1 MVIREGI
8 RTSSQAARRLS
19 SPLRRWT
26 RFLALGTA
34 LSLGSM
40 GTAQA
45 HAHLKTASPPVDG
58 VVDAAPAEVTVTF
71 TEKLEAQLSRL
82 EVKDSGGRTV
92 SKDDLHLGIGSEGK
106 TLAVTVPPL
115 PAGTYMVQWTA
126 ASVDTHKTTGS
137 FSFVVKPR

>member
-1 MVIREGI
+1 
-8 RTSSQAARRLS
+8 
-19 SPLRRWT
+19 
-26 RFLALGTA
+26 
-34 LSLGSM
+34 M

-71 TEKLEAQLSRL
+71 TEKLEAQLSQL

-106 TLAVTVPPL
+106 TLAVSVPPL
-115 PAGTYMVQWTA
+115 PAGTYTVQWTA

-137 FSFVVKPR
+137 FSFVVKP